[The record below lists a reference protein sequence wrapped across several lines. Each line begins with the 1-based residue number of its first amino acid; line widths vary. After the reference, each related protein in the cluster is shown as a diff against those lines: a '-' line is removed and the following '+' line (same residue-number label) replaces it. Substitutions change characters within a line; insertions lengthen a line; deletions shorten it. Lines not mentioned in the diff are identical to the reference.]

1 MVLED
6 CDMVLGDSLDNV
18 GTLNGHVYDLRL
30 WSTALGAAD
39 VTMRLKALPEAGSP
53 GLVVNFPFT
62 EG

>member
-6 CDMVLGDSLDNV
+6 CDIVLGDSLDNV

-39 VTMRLKALPEAGSP
+39 VTMRLKVRNMDLCASRRLS
-53 GLVVNFPFT
+53 
-62 EG
+62 